1 MHGFKKRR
9 IAMENTEKPKRR
21 ASTRSMKAEGEATP
35 AKTSRRK
42 TVKTEV
48 ASVSPEMRQKMIEDA
63 AYYRAQQNSDGDLAN
78 WLAAEAE
85 IDRMLGKDGISG

>member
-1 MHGFKKRR
+1 
-9 IAMENTEKPKRR
+9 MENTEKPKRR
-21 ASTRSMKAEGEATP
+21 TSSRSTKAEGEASP
-35 AKTSRRK
+35 AKTTRRK
-42 TVKTEV
+42 PAKAEV
-48 ASVSPEMRQKMIEDA
+48 VSVSPEMRQKMIEDA